1 METGLNTNKPS
12 GLGVI
17 TAAEC
22 VSGSLDKLGYETE
35 TMGSWKHELYKVK
48 LGAISSLMPFN
59 TFEWGVAKRLKSY
72 WVHN

>member
-22 VSGSLDKLGYETE
+22 VRGSLDKLGYETE

-48 LGAISSLMPFN
+48 LSVISSLMPFN
-59 TFEWGVAKRLKSY
+59 TFQWGVAQKLKTY
-72 WVHN
+72 WMNN